1 MALRVANTKKF
12 LPKHKFLH
20 DIRAPLILIQK
31 LGMAENQDKHIVFRY
46 NDPQSP
52 YFLSSSNHSGYII
65 SLVIL
70 NGYNYGNWSQL
81 LINALKSKNKLG
93 FVNGTLQ
100 KPIAVSDV
108 HALEK
113 CDSIVMACLYNV
125 IDKALHGSVEYANT
139 IREVWIDLEERYP

>member
-1 MALRVANTKKF
+1 MRVANTKKF

-52 YFLSSSNHSGYII
+52 YFLSSFDHPGYII

-70 NGYNYGNWSQL
+70 NGDNYGNWSRL
-81 LINALKSKNKLG
+81 LVNALKSKNKLG
-93 FVNGTLQ
+93 FVNGTLE
-100 KPIAVSDV
+100 KPSTAPDV
-108 HALEK
+108 HA
-113 CDSIVMACLYNV
+113 
-125 IDKALHGSVEYANT
+125 
-139 IREVWIDLEERYP
+139 